1 MKSFLTLDDLSP
13 KGRTVL
19 LRADLNVPMQ
29 DGRVSDDTRLSR
41 LVPGLRELSDKGAR
55 VVVMSHFG
63 RPRGKDEN
71 LSLAPVAAA
80 LSGLFGQNIRFVP
93 DCIGLDVE
101 KNIQSMKDGDVIM
114 LENLRFYAEEEKDD
128 ADFAAEL
135 ARLGDIYVNDAFS
148 CAHRAHASTHKLAT
162 LLPAYAGRLME
173 AELTALEKALENPE
187 HPVVAIVGGAKISTK
202 IDLLNNLVRKIDV
215 LVLGGG
221 MANTFLAAQGLP
233 MGKSL
238 CEHDMKD
245 QARAIMQT
253 AQGAGCQI
261 ILPTDAIVSTEFRPN
276 PPVETRSS
284 DAVRENEMMLDI
296 GPASI
301 AMIEATLEKSRTVL
315 WNGPLG
321 AFETPPFDQAT
332 VKLAHK
338 VAALTAEGKLI
349 SVAGGGDTVAALAQ
363 AGVDEKMTYVST
375 AGGAFLEWL
384 EGKTLP
390 GVKIL
395 IERSTELR
403 QSGSPTACAAG

>member
-1 MKSFLTLDDLSP
+1 MKSFLTLDDLSS
-13 KGRTVL
+13 KGRNVL

-29 DGRVSDDTRLSR
+29 DGHVSDTTRLAR
-41 LVPGLRELSDKGAR
+41 LVPGLRELTEKGAR
-55 VVVMSHFG
+55 VIILSHFG
-63 RPRGKDEN
+63 RPRSKDVS

-80 LSGLFGQNIRFVP
+80 LSALFGKKIGFVP
-93 DCIGLDVE
+93 DCVGLDPENAV
-101 KNIQSMKDGDVIM
+101 KAMKDGDVIL
-114 LENLRFYAEEEKDD
+114 LENLRFYPEEEKDD
-128 ADFAAEL
+128 AAFATEL
-135 ARLGDIYVNDAFS
+135 SRFGDVYVNDAFS

-173 AELTALEKALENPE
+173 AELSALDKALEKPE

-221 MANTFLAAQGLP
+221 MANTFLAAQGYP

-238 CEHDMKD
+238 CERDMKD

-253 AQGAGCQI
+253 AQGSGCRI
-261 ILPTDAIVSTEFRPN
+261 ILPVDATVAKEFRAH

-284 DAVRENEMMLDI
+284 DAVREDEMMLDI
-296 GPASI
+296 GPDSI
-301 AMIEATLEKSRTVL
+301 ATIENILDESRTVL

-321 AFETPPFDQAT
+321 AFEIAPFDNGT
-332 VKLAHK
+332 VHLAQK
-338 VAALTAEGKLI
+338 VAALTAAGKLT
-349 SVAGGGDTVAALAQ
+349 SVAGGGDTVAALAK
-363 AGVDEKMTYVST
+363 AGVEEKMTYVST

-395 IERSTELR
+395 IDRAAEM
-403 QSGSPTACAAG
+403 QSGTSASSAAG